1 MPDGGEGGAVPP
13 YPLKREVGGL
23 IYARQVSTLIRPVP
37 DGGWGAAVIYGLR
50 LMCNAIVPAIF
61 LVCPLIVAQSVPTN
75 FSLCPLIVF

>member
-37 DGGWGAAVIYGLR
+37 DGGGGQ
-50 LMCNAIVPAIF
+50 P
-61 LVCPLIVAQSVPTN
+61 
-75 FSLCPLIVF
+75 